1 MAHPYDLRDLGELT
15 QVQARDRLHPVLP
28 IPKGIRNGLSIGDD
42 EIHGVAKTRHRGATH
57 ETVVNDAVP
66 AVPHEPCKQDRLI
79 RNRALEADIV
89 RLRTCRILG
98 RSALHRLAYGGPL
111 RVMQVCLFEQ
121 KLCSNRWTRA

>member
-1 MAHPYDLRDLGELT
+1 MIHHLP
-15 QVQARDRLHPVLP
+15 HSVLP
-28 IPKGIRNGLSIGDD
+28 IPKCIRNVLPISDD
-42 EIHGVAKTRHRGATH
+42 EIHGVAKTRHCGATH

-66 AVPHEPCKQDRLI
+66 TVPHEPCKQDRLI
-79 RNRALEADIV
+79 RNRALEADFV
-89 RLRTCRILG
+89 RLRTSRILG